1 MPLVS
6 VEIGSCLPYS
16 FGMAAITR
24 QSHSKYRNQRK
35 PVAVPMV
42 SLAVA
47 RKLSGKTL
55 QDVCDHINRE
65 FQFEK
70 RVERGTISAIENG
83 HRGASVEMLVAIAS
97 ALRITADDI
106 DTQYVPRRG
115 RSDGAVAV

>member
-1 MPLVS
+1 
-6 VEIGSCLPYS
+6 
-16 FGMAAITR
+16 MAASTR
-24 QSHSKYRNQRK
+24 QGHSKYRNQRK
-35 PVAVPMV
+35 PVAAPMV